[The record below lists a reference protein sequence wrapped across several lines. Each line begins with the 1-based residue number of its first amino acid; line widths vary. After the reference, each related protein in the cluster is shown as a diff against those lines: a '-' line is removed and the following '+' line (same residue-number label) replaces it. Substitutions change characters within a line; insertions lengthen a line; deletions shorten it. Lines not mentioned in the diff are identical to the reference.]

1 MQVTTDA
8 MPAGPRVPSAPER
21 RAFVTLTSAY
31 IVGVLAI
38 VPWAGEP
45 GVDDPRVTVVIA
57 AAILLANLGTA
68 LLLGAWYRATGRAPL
83 LVLAAG
89 YLYSALMALL
99 HAATFPGAL
108 FAQPPFGN
116 EHTVGWLF
124 SAWRGGVALTYLT
137 AIALELRRARPPA
150 APTRRG
156 WYLLLG
162 LLAAGAVCALAAYG
176 AVQIDDPSM
185 AGSHWTEARRV
196 STSPNTSSATTR

>member
-68 LLLGAWYRATGRAPL
+68 LLLGSRQDSGAPRPGFRDRLQTL
-83 LVLAAG
+83 LDAG
-89 YLYSALMALL
+89 EG
-99 HAATFPGAL
+99 PG
-108 FAQPPFGN
+108 
-116 EHTVGWLF
+116 
-124 SAWRGGVALTYLT
+124 
-137 AIALELRRARPPA
+137 
-150 APTRRG
+150 
-156 WYLLLG
+156 
-162 LLAAGAVCALAAYG
+162 GA
-176 AVQIDDPSM
+176 
-185 AGSHWTEARRV
+185 
-196 STSPNTSSATTR
+196 